1 MGAPPKN
8 QAVEIVEKI
17 LACLEQQFHS
27 VYKEDAQPLNEVADD
42 GDNIIFYV
50 CLILNITVWP
60 KLDENTDDE
69 VVFEKQLR

>member
-8 QAVEIVEKI
+8 QAVEIVEKT
-17 LACLEQQFHS
+17 LACFEQQFHS
-27 VYKEDAQPLNEVADD
+27 VYREDAQPLNEVADD

-50 CLILNITVWP
+50 CLVLNITVWP